1 MNKYRPV
8 VYGGLALVSCLV
20 AGTFYTAPKDDVTLS
35 GQYIWKRDDNNIPGD
50 LKAVFTPAGDD
61 SWDVVF
67 QFDWKDEQR
76 AWRGSATGSLENGY
90 LEGEGMEERDRERTF
105 SFRGNVKDGVFTGE
119 HGSQRGGDWRKSGTL
134 TLMRDGVRST
144 ASIPNL

>member
-1 MNKYRPV
+1 MNKFRPV

-20 AGTFYTAPKDDVTLS
+20 AGTFYTATDDVTLN
-35 GQYIWKRDDNNIPGD
+35 GQYIWERDDKNTPGN

-61 SWDVVF
+61 SWLVVF
-67 QFDWKDEQR
+67 HFEWEDEMRTWK
-76 AWRGSATGSLENGY
+76 GIATGSLKNGY
-90 LEGEGMEERDRERTF
+90 LKGQGVEERDRKRTF
-105 SFRGNVKDGVFTGE
+105 SFRGSVKDGVFTGE